1 VRYGRGGILSHFG
14 QECKLVQ
21 PHWKPVWI
29 FLRKLKI
36 ELPYTL
42 AVPKSSY
49 LKDTKTGMITTVL
62 FTSQYTELV

>member
-1 VRYGRGGILSHFG
+1 MRTSEFSI
-14 QECKLVQ
+14 E
-21 PHWKPVWI
+21 
-29 FLRKLKI
+29 FLEQLKI